1 MPVSEYTID
10 PIPGKTVMQEM
21 RATKKYVINALGKI
35 KVADIEE
42 KDGIVT
48 ITKLE

>member
-1 MPVSEYTID
+1 MPVCEYTID

-21 RATKKYVINALGKI
+21 RETKKYVINALGKF
-35 KVADIEE
+35 KVVDIEE
-42 KDGIVT
+42 KDGILT